1 MAKEACATLPNSVR
15 VISHSGLLQEAVARA
30 ATWKAPPSTQAQ
42 GHIAGVILDE
52 IASTPEEPFSLPM
65 PLDPRLQKIARAL
78 ADDPS
83 ERWPMK
89 AWAAWAGVA
98 PRTLSRR
105 FVLETGLTF
114 TAWRQ
119 RSLLLRSVEMLIEGR
134 PVTTVAFDLGY
145 ETVSSFIDLFR
156 EHFGTTP
163 GRYLKR
169 PSGPCP

>member
-1 MAKEACATLPNSVR
+1 
-15 VISHSGLLQEAVARA
+15 
-30 ATWKAPPSTQAQ
+30 
-42 GHIAGVILDE
+42 
-52 IASTPEEPFSLPM
+52 
-65 PLDPRLQKIARAL
+65 
-78 ADDPS
+78 
-83 ERWPMK
+83 
-89 AWAAWAGVA
+89 WAAWAGVA

-114 TAWRQ
+114 TVWRQ

-169 PSGPCP
+169 PSAPCP